1 MIDSI
6 VVLASILVLV
16 FLLRTVETRS
26 DDVDESEKDSEK
38 T

>member
-16 FLLRTVETRS
+16 FLLHAVETHP
-26 DDVDESEKDSEK
+26 DDVGESEKDPEK

>member
-16 FLLRTVETRS
+16 FLLRALETRS
-26 DDVDESEKDSEK
+26 DGVDESEKDSEK

>member
-16 FLLRTVETRS
+16 FLLRAVETRS

>member
-6 VVLASILVLV
+6 VVLASILALV
-16 FLLRTVETRS
+16 FLLQVTENRS
-26 DDVDESEKDSEK
+26 ESAGESDKHPEK

>member
-16 FLLRTVETRS
+16 FLLHAVETRP
-26 DDVDESEKDSEK
+26 DDVDESEKDPEK
-38 T
+38 A